1 MTSSTLNMND
11 LDSVQPNRPPRL
23 VSGENFED
31 WKRCLKAF
39 FYYTDY
45 NQWESIVNGPHVP
58 TTVEGTVTSVN
69 TDPTTFTETDIK
81 LLDRDK
87 KALGALILCLH
98 QDIFNRFAE
107 HTTAKS
113 LYDAL
118 CEFYDGNED
127 LKLDRKAQA
136 EKEFNSFVGYSQENL
151 TDITNRFLSV
161 SSNLKKYDDK
171 LGNHEQVAKLLDSLP
186 PQWSLQIKLL
196 KQERNFPDYK
206 LMDVIN
212 KLKSFDLDVKRREY
226 NQSMMVPNIPSQNA
240 ALISSAANSYI
251 YSAAS
256 RGSSSHVSAKSG
268 GASTNAGPSSNAS
281 VTTQIPSDTM
291 ALFGMF
297 VHSYEAL
304 VAGELKGKGMTVED
318 MYQVDPDDLEETD
331 IQWQMAMLTLRARR
345 FMERT
350 GRRNFGNQGQNSK
363 LGYDKGKLRCYNCK
377 QLGHFKRECPLPIV
391 TEPVNSANPRSAPNQ
406 ERVEKAKSKNETAL
420 LTNFDWSAEI
430 EETKEEINHALVAEI
445 AEFDDSDI
453 NLFDPFKE
461 FYGKD
466 EEEKVENVDKVQS
479 DVIAQGHLNH
489 SGLVCEA
496 AVNEVKHE
504 EESKLSMEEMIE
516 KARLDAVDEFKRS
529 TPYCQCDRALAAEK
543 LVIGLPYDVIE
554 DMCSSACKI
563 RLIGIYKA
571 NKLLMSNENELKR
584 TIKELKLSE
593 SKYFV
598 KLREALKENEHLKRT
613 LLEKNCEINYLTEQ
627 VTLAE
632 FEARK
637 LKNKLQQ
644 WTISGMKR
652 EELCK
657 KQRGARVKT
666 GLGLSNNETY
676 AYPPPSTF
684 CYSPTPIPHPSNEL
698 IQEIMQ
704 NDTDSSIAGL
714 SEVNLKEVREDY
726 AYGGSV
732 GLGCSGSSDCSSSDS
747 KKSFED
753 ISLINSVRSN
763 VSCSDNSMFNSNLG
777 CSTSNPN
784 VSNDDLIENVYVN
797 DKDKL
802 SGHVSESQTKT
813 NCFQKF
819 FTHQIPSFTPVRISK
834 PKDKESTF
842 SYILKPK
849 PESDKVKVTT
859 VKSKELYDSYSDCNS
874 QLSGCDEEIE
884 MDKIPVNRV
893 SKTGLKS
900 HCFKCGITGHT
911 VKQCPK
917 LIQNSSKQKSFG
929 KRLNTFVNNFFCN
942 TSSASSPKYTKAWV
956 PIAKDLLTNYRIING
971 GYVAFAGDKKGGKM
985 IGQGEV
991 SNGSLTLED
1000 VNYVPELAFNLLSV
1014 SQICDKNIPVMF
1026 LQNECLFL
1034 KPEFTIPEDMVIMRA
1049 PRRNDTYM
1057 LNMGSQESNSTVTCL
1072 LSKASSFESF
1082 LWHKRLGHINFKIL
1096 NKLVKNNLVRGLP
1109 LKDFS
1114 VVEKCMA
1121 CAKGKQHKKPHKLKI
1136 TNTISEPLELL
1147 HTDLFGPISVKSIAK
1162 KSYCLVVTDDYSR
1175 YTWVRFMAN
1184 KSETAEE
1191 LMKLIPLIEVLG
1203 KKKVQA
1209 IRSDNGTEFRNHIF
1223 NSFCEQR
1230 GILRQFSAAR
1240 TPQQNG
1246 VAERKNRT
1254 LVEAARTMLIESKL
1268 PIIFWA
1274 EAVNCAAYVL
1284 NRVLI
1289 VKEKM
1294 KTSYQLFRGIKPLI
1308 DFLRPF
1314 GCSCTL
1320 LNTQD
1325 QKTKFGA
1332 VSDECF
1338 FVGYS
1343 NTQKAYRVYNKRTR
1357 IVQESYYVDWQESN
1371 TTSIG
1376 SEPAWFYDS
1385 TTIFKSFNL
1394 PDSDDDD
1401 IIPHT
1406 SVSIFNHPSTPS
1418 QPQPSTSAT
1427 QLPHTSFDIPSPPP
1441 PQTVQTSPPDIPST
1455 SNTIPSPTP
1464 PQPSNQTPS
1473 TDPNPLLLNT
1483 DFKTL
1488 KNHPHDYIIGSI
1500 TDGVRTR
1507 SQSGLINECL
1517 YAAFLSQEAQSLGTG

>member
-1 MTSSTLNMND
+1 MND

-161 SSNLKKYDDK
+161 SSNLKKYDEK

-240 ALISSAANSYI
+240 ALISSAANSYV

-256 RGSSSHVSAKSG
+256 RGSSGYVSAKSA
-268 GASTNAGPSSNAS
+268 GASTNAGSSSSAS

-350 GRRNFGNQGQNSK
+350 GRRNFGNQGQNAK

-391 TEPVNSANPRSAPNQ
+391 TEPVNSATPRSAPIQ
-406 ERVEKAKSKNETAL
+406 EKVEEAKSKNETAL

-445 AEFDDSDI
+445 TEFDDNDI

-461 FYGKD
+461 FFGNE
-466 EEEKVENVDKVQS
+466 EEEKVEDAVKVQS

-504 EESKLSMEEMIE
+504 EESKASLEEMIE

-657 KQRGARVKT
+657 NQRGARVKT
-666 GLGLSNNETY
+666 GLGFSKNGTY

-698 IQEIMQ
+698 IEEIMQ

-714 SEVNLKEVREDY
+714 SEVNLKEVREEY

-732 GLGCSGSSDCSSSDS
+732 GLGCSVSSDCSSSDS

-753 ISLINSVRSN
+753 TSLINSVCSN
-763 VSCSDNSMFNSNLG
+763 VSYSDNSMFNSNLG
-777 CSTSNPN
+777 CSTSSPN
-784 VSNDDLIENVYVN
+784 VFNDVDLTDNVCVN

-834 PKDKESTF
+834 PKEKESSF

-849 PESDKVKVTT
+849 PESDTVKVTT
-859 VKSKELYDSYSDCNS
+859 SELKELYDTYSDCDS
-874 QLSGCDEEIE
+874 QLSECDEEIV
-884 MDKIPVNRV
+884 MDKIPVNRIP
-893 SKTGLKS
+893 KTGLKS
-900 HCFKCGITGHT
+900 HCFKCGNTGHT

-917 LIQNSSKQKSFG
+917 LIQKSTKKKTLG
-929 KRLNTFVNNFFCN
+929 KRLNTFVNNFFCS
-942 TSSASSPKYTKAWV
+942 TSSTSPPKYTKTWV
-956 PIAKDLLTNYRIING
+956 PT
-971 GYVAFAGDKKGGKM
+971 
-985 IGQGEV
+985 
-991 SNGSLTLED
+991 
-1000 VNYVPELAFNLLSV
+1000 
-1014 SQICDKNIPVMF
+1014 
-1026 LQNECLFL
+1026 
-1034 KPEFTIPEDMVIMRA
+1034 
-1049 PRRNDTYM
+1049 
-1057 LNMGSQESNSTVTCL
+1057 
-1072 LSKASSFESF
+1072 SK
-1082 LWHKRLGHINFKIL
+1082 
-1096 NKLVKNNLVRGLP
+1096 V
-1109 LKDFS
+1109 
-1114 VVEKCMA
+1114 
-1121 CAKGKQHKKPHKLKI
+1121 
-1136 TNTISEPLELL
+1136 
-1147 HTDLFGPISVKSIAK
+1147 
-1162 KSYCLVVTDDYSR
+1162 
-1175 YTWVRFMAN
+1175 
-1184 KSETAEE
+1184 
-1191 LMKLIPLIEVLG
+1191 
-1203 KKKVQA
+1203 
-1209 IRSDNGTEFRNHIF
+1209 
-1223 NSFCEQR
+1223 
-1230 GILRQFSAAR
+1230 
-1240 TPQQNG
+1240 
-1246 VAERKNRT
+1246 
-1254 LVEAARTMLIESKL
+1254 
-1268 PIIFWA
+1268 
-1274 EAVNCAAYVL
+1274 
-1284 NRVLI
+1284 
-1289 VKEKM
+1289 
-1294 KTSYQLFRGIKPLI
+1294 
-1308 DFLRPF
+1308 
-1314 GCSCTL
+1314 
-1320 LNTQD
+1320 
-1325 QKTKFGA
+1325 
-1332 VSDECF
+1332 
-1338 FVGYS
+1338 
-1343 NTQKAYRVYNKRTR
+1343 
-1357 IVQESYYVDWQESN
+1357 
-1371 TTSIG
+1371 
-1376 SEPAWFYDS
+1376 
-1385 TTIFKSFNL
+1385 
-1394 PDSDDDD
+1394 
-1401 IIPHT
+1401 
-1406 SVSIFNHPSTPS
+1406 
-1418 QPQPSTSAT
+1418 
-1427 QLPHTSFDIPSPPP
+1427 
-1441 PQTVQTSPPDIPST
+1441 
-1455 SNTIPSPTP
+1455 
-1464 PQPSNQTPS
+1464 
-1473 TDPNPLLLNT
+1473 
-1483 DFKTL
+1483 
-1488 KNHPHDYIIGSI
+1488 
-1500 TDGVRTR
+1500 
-1507 SQSGLINECL
+1507 
-1517 YAAFLSQEAQSLGTG
+1517 